1 MIEIYIILSLV
12 IGIGIGYFLAS
23 QNSSTNDEDID
34 SIKKEMENTFKALA
48 LDVNRSNTEEFFKLA
63 NDKFQGL
70 SKESDKN
77 LETKTN
83 FDVNHP
89 GALKAP
95 MVGTAYVSPE
105 PGKAPF
111 IRIGDTVSK
120 NQPLLIVEAMKV
132 MNTITAPKGGKVV
145 FIGFEDGQPV
155 EFEQLLVIIE

>member
-1 MIEIYIILSLV
+1 MKENSNKDIELIRKLSQLM
-12 IGIGIGYFLAS
+12 S
-23 QNSSTNDEDID
+23 
-34 SIKKEMENTFKALA
+34 KEKITKLKYE
-48 LDVNRSNTEEFFKLA
+48 RSDFKLSI
-63 NDKFQGL
+63 DKNTQSENLTTFQTPQL
-70 SKESDKN
+70 VETEIKENKN

-111 IRIGDTVSK
+111 IRIGDTVSN
-120 NQPLLIVEAMKV
+120 NQPLLIIEAMKV

-145 FIGFEDGQPV
+145 FIGFEDGQAV

>member
-1 MIEIYIILSLV
+1 MKENSNKDIELIRKLSQLM
-12 IGIGIGYFLAS
+12 S
-23 QNSSTNDEDID
+23 
-34 SIKKEMENTFKALA
+34 KEKITKLKYE
-48 LDVNRSNTEEFFKLA
+48 RSDFKLSI
-63 NDKFQGL
+63 DKNTQSENLTTFQTRKL
-70 SKESDKN
+70 VETEIKENKN

-83 FDVNHP
+83 FDVSHP

-111 IRIGDTVSK
+111 IRIGDTVSN
-120 NQPLLIVEAMKV
+120 NQPLLIIEAMKV

>member
-1 MIEIYIILSLV
+1 MKENSNKDIELIRKLSQLM
-12 IGIGIGYFLAS
+12 S
-23 QNSSTNDEDID
+23 
-34 SIKKEMENTFKALA
+34 KEKITKLKYE
-48 LDVNRSNTEEFFKLA
+48 RSDFKL
-63 NDKFQGL
+63 
-70 SKESDKN
+70 SIDKN
-77 LETKTN
+77 TQFENLTTFQTPKSVETEIKENKNIETKTN

-111 IRIGDTVSK
+111 IRIGDTVSN
-120 NQPLLIVEAMKV
+120 NQPLLIIEAMKV
-132 MNTITAPKGGKVV
+132 MNTITAPKAGKVV

>member
-1 MIEIYIILSLV
+1 M
-12 IGIGIGYFLAS
+12 
-23 QNSSTNDEDID
+23 
-34 SIKKEMENTFKALA
+34 KENTNQDIELISK
-48 LDVNRSNTEEFFKLA
+48 
-63 NDKFQGL
+63 L
-70 SKESDKN
+70 SKLMTKEKISKLKFEKSDLKLSIDKKTQSEN
-77 LETKTN
+77 FTSIQTPKLVETETKETKIIETETS

-111 IRIGDTVSK
+111 IRLGDTVSN
-120 NQPLLIVEAMKV
+120 NQPLLIIEAMKV
-132 MNTITAPKGGKVV
+132 MNTINAPKGGKVV

>member
-1 MIEIYIILSLV
+1 MKENSNKDIELIRKLSQLMSKEK
-12 IGIGIGYFLAS
+12 ITKLKYEKSDLKLSIDKNTLSG
-23 QNSSTNDEDID
+23 NSS
-34 SIKKEMENTFKALA
+34 SIQTPKSIEVENKEHKT
-48 LDVNRSNTEEFFKLA
+48 
-63 NDKFQGL
+63 
-70 SKESDKN
+70 

-83 FDVNHP
+83 FDINHP

-111 IRIGDTVSK
+111 IRLGDTVSS
-120 NQPLLIVEAMKV
+120 NQPLLIIEAMKV
-132 MNTITAPKGGKVV
+132 MNTINAPKEGKVV

>member
-1 MIEIYIILSLV
+1 MKENSNKDIELIRKLSQLM
-12 IGIGIGYFLAS
+12 S
-23 QNSSTNDEDID
+23 
-34 SIKKEMENTFKALA
+34 KEKITKLKYE
-48 LDVNRSNTEEFFKLA
+48 RSDFKLSI
-63 NDKFQGL
+63 DKNTQSENLTTFQTPKL
-70 SKESDKN
+70 VETEIKENKN

-111 IRIGDTVSK
+111 IRIGDTVSN
-120 NQPLLIVEAMKV
+120 NQPLLIIEAMKV
-132 MNTITAPKGGKVV
+132 MNTITAPKGGKIV

>member
-1 MIEIYIILSLV
+1 MKDNSNKDIELIRKLSQLM
-12 IGIGIGYFLAS
+12 S
-23 QNSSTNDEDID
+23 
-34 SIKKEMENTFKALA
+34 KEKITKLKYE
-48 LDVNRSNTEEFFKLA
+48 RSDFKLSI
-63 NDKFQGL
+63 DKNIKSENLTSIQTPKIVETEL
-70 SKESDKN
+70 KENKN

-111 IRIGDTVSK
+111 IRIGDTVSN
-120 NQPLLIVEAMKV
+120 NQPLLIIEAMKV
-132 MNTITAPKGGKVV
+132 MNTITAPKGGKVM

>member
-1 MIEIYIILSLV
+1 MKENSNKDIELIRKLSQLM
-12 IGIGIGYFLAS
+12 S
-23 QNSSTNDEDID
+23 
-34 SIKKEMENTFKALA
+34 KEKITKLKYE
-48 LDVNRSNTEEFFKLA
+48 RSDFKLYI
-63 NDKFQGL
+63 DKNTQSENLTTFQTPK
-70 SKESDKN
+70 SVETEIKENKN

-111 IRIGDTVSK
+111 IRIGDTVSN
-120 NQPLLIVEAMKV
+120 NQPLLIIEAMKV

>member
-1 MIEIYIILSLV
+1 MKENSNKDIELIRKLSQLM
-12 IGIGIGYFLAS
+12 S
-23 QNSSTNDEDID
+23 
-34 SIKKEMENTFKALA
+34 KEKITKLKYE
-48 LDVNRSNTEEFFKLA
+48 RSDFKLSI
-63 NDKFQGL
+63 DKNTQSENLTTFQTPNL
-70 SKESDKN
+70 VETEIKENKN

-111 IRIGDTVSK
+111 IRIGDTVSN
-120 NQPLLIVEAMKV
+120 NQPLLIIEAMKV

>member
-1 MIEIYIILSLV
+1 MKENQNKEIELIRKLSQLM
-12 IGIGIGYFLAS
+12 
-23 QNSSTNDEDID
+23 T
-34 SIKKEMENTFKALA
+34 KEKITKLKYEK
-48 LDVNRSNTEEFFKLA
+48 SGFKLSI
-63 NDKFQGL
+63 DKNSQSENFKTFQTPNFVETQT
-70 SKESDKN
+70 KENNN
-77 LETKTN
+77 LETKIN

-111 IRIGDTVSK
+111 VRLGDTVSN
-120 NQPLLIVEAMKV
+120 NQPLLIIEAMKV
-132 MNTITAPKGGKVV
+132 MNTINAQKAGKVV

>member
-1 MIEIYIILSLV
+1 MKENSNKDIELIRKLSQLM
-12 IGIGIGYFLAS
+12 S
-23 QNSSTNDEDID
+23 
-34 SIKKEMENTFKALA
+34 KEKIAKLKYE
-48 LDVNRSNTEEFFKLA
+48 RSDFKLSI
-63 NDKFQGL
+63 DKNTQSENLTTFQTPKL
-70 SKESDKN
+70 VETEIKENKN

-111 IRIGDTVSK
+111 IRIGDMVSN
-120 NQPLLIVEAMKV
+120 NQPLLIIEAMKV

>member
-1 MIEIYIILSLV
+1 MKENSNKDIELIRKLSQLM
-12 IGIGIGYFLAS
+12 S
-23 QNSSTNDEDID
+23 
-34 SIKKEMENTFKALA
+34 KEKITKLKYE
-48 LDVNRSNTEEFFKLA
+48 RSDFKLSI
-63 NDKFQGL
+63 DKNTQSENLTTFQTPKL
-70 SKESDKN
+70 VETEIKENKN

-83 FDVNHP
+83 FDANHP

-111 IRIGDTVSK
+111 IRIGDTVSN
-120 NQPLLIVEAMKV
+120 NQPLLIIEAMKV

>member
-1 MIEIYIILSLV
+1 MKENSNKDIELIRKLSQLM
-12 IGIGIGYFLAS
+12 S
-23 QNSSTNDEDID
+23 
-34 SIKKEMENTFKALA
+34 KEKITKLKYEKS
-48 LDVNRSNTEEFFKLA
+48 DFKLSI
-63 NDKFQGL
+63 DKNTQSENLTTFQTPEL
-70 SKESDKN
+70 VATEIKENKN

-111 IRIGDTVSK
+111 IRIGDTVSN
-120 NQPLLIVEAMKV
+120 NQPLLIIEAMKV
-132 MNTITAPKGGKVV
+132 MNTINAPKGGKVV

>member
-1 MIEIYIILSLV
+1 MKENSNKDIELIRKLSQLM
-12 IGIGIGYFLAS
+12 S
-23 QNSSTNDEDID
+23 
-34 SIKKEMENTFKALA
+34 KEKITKLKYE
-48 LDVNRSNTEEFFKLA
+48 RSDFKLFI
-63 NDKFQGL
+63 DKNTQSENLTNFEAPKLVKTEIKQN
-70 SKESDKN
+70 KN

-120 NQPLLIVEAMKV
+120 NQPLLIIEAMKV